1 MLDAHFGIIVYT
13 DGNTI
18 TAKVKDAAA
27 AKSAV
32 ILANS
37 FAASTERFHRATQPT
52 AAERMQSR
60 NELVGMC
67 VGMCILGSLAGLIIW
82 RVTGRLA
89 VNTPF
94 AVNFSLSYLFYRHG
108 S

>member
-1 MLDAHFGIIVYT
+1 LVDAHFGIIVHS
-13 DGNTI
+13 DGNTV
-18 TAKVKDAAA
+18 TTKVKDAAA

-37 FAASTERFHRATQPT
+37 VAASTERFHRATQPT

-60 NELVGMC
+60 NELLGMC
-67 VGMCILGSLAGLIIW
+67 VLGSLAGLIIW

-94 AVNFSLSYLFYRHG
+94 AVNFSPPYLFYL
-108 S
+108 SW